1 MSSLDIKKIRNDF
14 PQLNGLDYH
23 YLDSAATSLTPR
35 IVLDSEIEYY
45 THSRASVHR
54 GLFAEAVRATDRY
67 EETRKKVAHFIGADS
82 PDEVVFT
89 SGATESSN
97 MIARMLEEYFHFE
110 EQEKD
115 IVTTEMEHH
124 GSLIPLQ
131 QLAERE
137 SFFLKHIPLDGFGLD
152 YSAAEQL
159 ITDDTVVVSVML
171 ASNVTGVVNDVRRI
185 ADIAHRHGAI
195 MIVDATAAI
204 SHISVNV
211 KALGCDVVYF
221 SGHKM
226 FAPTGIG
233 VLWVRHQLLEKFT
246 PVSFGGH
253 MIAHV
258 EKGKAEWAPIPE
270 RFEPGTKNIS
280 GVIGLGVAIDYLNML
295 DVQNIHEYIQELTA
309 YAIAKLEKIPGVK
322 VLSEHDVT
330 KNTGVVSFVCDFAH
344 PHDIAELLARDRVA
358 VRPGHHCAIPYLSA
372 LGVSATTRASLHVY
386 NTKEDIDAL
395 VMSLGSARKLF
406 APE

>member
-1 MSSLDIKKIRNDF
+1 MSSLDIKKIRSDF
-14 PQLNGLDYH
+14 PQLNGFDYH
-23 YLDSAATSLTPR
+23 YLDSAATSLTPQA
-35 IVLDSEIEYY
+35 VLDSEIEYY
-45 THSRASVHR
+45 THNRASVHR
-54 GLFAEAVRATDRY
+54 ALFAEAVRATDSY
-67 EETRKKVAHFIGADS
+67 EDTRKKVAHFIGADS
-82 PDEVVFT
+82 PDEVIFT

-115 IVTTEMEHH
+115 VVTTEMEHH

-131 QLAERE
+131 ELAERE
-137 SFFLKHIPLDGFGLD
+137 SFFLKHIPLDGFGLN
-152 YSAAEQL
+152 YAAAEQL
-159 ITDDTVVVSVML
+159 ITDDTAVVSVML
-171 ASNVTGVVNDVRRI
+171 ASNVTGVINDVRRI
-185 ADIAHRHGAI
+185 ADIAHKHGAI

-204 SHISVNV
+204 GHVPVNV
-211 KALGCDVVYF
+211 KAFGCDVVYF

-226 FAPTGIG
+226 FAPTGVG
-233 VLWVRHQLLEKFT
+233 VLWVRRDLLEKFK

-258 EKGKAEWAPIPE
+258 EKGKAQWAPIPE
-270 RFEPGTKNIS
+270 RFESGTKNIS

-295 DVQNIHEYIQELTA
+295 GVENIHEYIQELTA
-309 YAIAKLEKIPGVK
+309 YAITKLEAIPGVQ
-322 VLSEHDVT
+322 VLAEHDAT
-330 KNTGVVSFVCDFAH
+330 KNIGIVSFVCDFAH

-395 VMSLGSARKLF
+395 VVGVESARKLF
-406 APE
+406 TIE